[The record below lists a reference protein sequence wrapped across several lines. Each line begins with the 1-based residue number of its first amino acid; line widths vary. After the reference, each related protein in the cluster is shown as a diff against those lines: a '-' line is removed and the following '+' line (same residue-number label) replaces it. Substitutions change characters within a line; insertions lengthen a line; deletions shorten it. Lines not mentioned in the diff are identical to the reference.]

1 MRSFSNDPQ
10 ASFSV
15 LDELLLSVGFDRVS
29 IKFRIMAF
37 AFSSMFLAGGLA
49 VFHSA
54 VAQPIGSYLGSK
66 DWEISH
72 ATVTES
78 KLDWDDGAA
87 RVEIHYSY
95 RIDGNDYSGERYGW
109 DNSRQNF
116 GIAEKQKIIDRH
128 TPGSP
133 VTIWI
138 DPDEPSESVINR
150 SHTGI
155 SGINL
160 LFPIPFLLVGIC
172 GISFACLAGWAT
184 ARTRVLMG
192 LLAETAE
199 SKGLTSIAEQLRY
212 PPNGKDPSRKLVFSM
227 AQSRVEGIGILF
239 AAIFWNAIVGVFL
252 SLLMQFILSGDG
264 SALFL
269 GPFLIPFVMVG
280 IWLIITT
287 VKRFRAPRPPAYV
300 FGFSGLSLTSDQI
313 EIPVTWMRLDGIRK
327 SPDATN
333 KSLRIKRD
341 FTQNLISF
349 GKPRKYDTDEQQET
363 LLVTDKHGE
372 GMLLLKLARKEPKK
386 WPWKPQG
393 NFSVTATFTWEEEP
407 RRETKSVTWLII
419 APESD
424 G

>member
-1 MRSFSNDPQ
+1 MRYSANDPQ
-10 ASFSV
+10 ASFTV
-15 LDELLLSVGFDRVS
+15 LDELLLSIGFDRIS
-29 IKFRIMAF
+29 IRFRIMAF
-37 AFSSMFLAGGLA
+37 AFSSIFLAGGLA

-87 RVEIHYSY
+87 RVDIKYSY
-95 RIDGNDYSGERYGW
+95 RIDGNDYNGERYGW
-109 DNSRQNF
+109 DRSRQNF
-116 GIAEKQKIIDRH
+116 GIAEKQKIVDRH
-128 TPGSP
+128 NIGSS

-172 GISFACLAGWAT
+172 GISFAWLAGWAT

-199 SKGLTSIAEQLRY
+199 QNGLPSIAGQLRY

-227 AQSRVEGIGILF
+227 AQGRVEGFGILF
-239 AAIFWNAIVGVFL
+239 AAIFWNGIVGVFL
-252 SLLMQFILSGDG
+252 SLLVEFIISGDG
-264 SALFL
+264 TALFL
-269 GPFLIPFVMVG
+269 GPFLIPFVIIGV
-280 IWLIITT
+280 WLIITA

-300 FGFSGLSLTSDQI
+300 FGFSGLSLTIDQI
-313 EIPVTWMRLDGIRK
+313 GIPVTWMRLDGIRK

-333 KSLRIKRD
+333 MGLGIQRD
-341 FTQNLISF
+341 FTQNPISF

-363 LLVTDKHGE
+363 LFVSDKHGE
-372 GMLLLKLARKEPKK
+372 GMLLLKPAAKEPQK

-393 NFSVTATFTWEEEP
+393 NFSVTATFTWEEKP
-407 RRETKSVTWLII
+407 RRETKSVTWLLI